1 MLEKLFEENK
11 SHFSKSD
18 YKIMEFLLRNQR
30 ELQYLS
36 TEELT
41 DTLGIS
47 SSTISRFWEKIGFHK
62 LRDFKQAIRAAEN
75 STPSSRAAAALRQW
89 QQVSEQLGIL
99 GKQYEAHIMRTI
111 EQLRPE
117 ELDRAVHEIRRAR
130 CIYLFATD
138 AAEGVGVIFSYRCR
152 RLGIELIPVKT
163 GSEVYESMINL
174 GSRDLILMFS
184 YSRIL
189 SEVRILLKH
198 TETVHCRTILFT
210 DLLTAPELQMADV
223 VLYSYRGEPNE
234 YHSMAAPV
242 TVIDLLAMKLMKE
255 MPDSVERA
263 RYLEKLRE
271 DYSGIIKR

>member
-47 SSTISRFWEKIGFHK
+47 SSTISRFWEKIGFHNI
-62 LRDFKQAIRAAEN
+62 REFKQAIRAAEN

-130 CIYLFATD
+130 RIYLFATD

-198 TETVHCRTILFT
+198 AETVHCRTILFT